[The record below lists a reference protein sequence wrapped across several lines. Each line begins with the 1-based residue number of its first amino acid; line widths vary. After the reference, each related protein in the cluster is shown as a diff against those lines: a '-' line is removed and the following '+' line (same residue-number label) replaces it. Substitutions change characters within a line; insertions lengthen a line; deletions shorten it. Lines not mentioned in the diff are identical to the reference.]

1 MMGDDHDFSE
11 ISGIIGVCAF
21 SDWVYSAKCAIN
33 CPQNVNERNSKAHM
47 HGAFFSMTLDS
58 VDIDFRKFASGMYFQ
73 ESIFTVFCSILQ
85 YYIV

>member
-1 MMGDDHDFSE
+1 M
-11 ISGIIGVCAF
+11 IGVCVF
-21 SDWVYSAKCAIN
+21 SDWVYCAIN

-58 VDIDFRKFASGMYFQ
+58 VDIDLRKFASGTYFRD
-73 ESIFTVFCSILQ
+73 SIFTVCCSILQ